1 MGVWKSIFNNTCKP
15 KGLFGM
21 WMVTGMNHAHAAV
34 SDWGMDHLPK
44 IDFDQIAELGCGGGR
59 NVKALLRRYP
69 AARITALDYSQIA
82 VKKTKRQSAGDSKG
96 PLLRRSRG
104 CFTAAFRGRAI

>member
-59 NVKALLRRYP
+59 NVHGADRGP
-69 AARITALDYSQIA
+69 A
-82 VKKTKRQSAGDSKG
+82 G
-96 PLLRRSRG
+96 
-104 CFTAAFRGRAI
+104 